1 MGLGPGFGDA
11 LGHRRSALVRVDT
24 PPYDAAIAAE
34 GLVHLDA
41 RAEQQLDRRDEQR
54 RRADDGGAEHD
65 ARQQQHEAQKAP
77 AQGDGGWDLARLH
90 HSCAVTVLY
99 RREAKVLRFVTTAVK
114 SLLPPLAPGARDDV
128 LADLPG
134 ARFGKPRQLLGD
146 GPEALADATRR
157 LVEVREDKEAHVGA
171 ARRRGGLVA
180 KYFQVIT
187 REQKTM
193 CRFTECVD
201 SPITAWSCLQRVP
214 SFRSVQLCKFVSS

>member
-1 MGLGPGFGDA
+1 MGPGFGDA

-54 RRADDGGAEHD
+54 RRAHDGGAEHD

-157 LVEVREDKEAHVGA
+157 LVDVREDEEAHGVAGSPSPGVRE
-171 ARRRGGLVA
+171 ARGLLA
-180 KYFQVIT
+180 KCLKVIS
-187 REQKTM
+187 RE
-193 CRFTECVD
+193 
-201 SPITAWSCLQRVP
+201 
-214 SFRSVQLCKFVSS
+214 

>member
-1 MGLGPGFGDA
+1 MGPGFGDG

-24 PPYDAAIAAE
+24 PPYDAAVAAE

-77 AQGDGGWDLARLH
+77 AQGDGGWDLGRGLH

-99 RREAKVLRFVTTAVK
+99 RREAEVLRFVTTAVK

-157 LVEVREDKEAHVGA
+157 LVDVREDEEAHVPA
-171 ARRRGGLVA
+171 TRRRRGLVA
-180 KYFQVIT
+180 KCFEVIT
-187 REQKTM
+187 R
-193 CRFTECVD
+193 D
-201 SPITAWSCLQRVP
+201 
-214 SFRSVQLCKFVSS
+214 

>member
-24 PPYDAAIAAE
+24 PPYDAAVAAE

-41 RAEQQLDRRDEQR
+41 RAEQQLDRRDKQR
-54 RRADDGGAEHD
+54 RRAHDGGAEHD

-77 AQGDGGWDLARLH
+77 AQGDGGWDLGRGLH
-90 HSCAVTVLY
+90 NSCAVMVLY

-146 GPEALADATRR
+146 GPEALADASRR
-157 LVEVREDKEAHVGA
+157 LVDVREDEEAHGVRAGS
-171 ARRRGGLVA
+171 RRRSLSA
-180 KYFQVIT
+180 
-187 REQKTM
+187 
-193 CRFTECVD
+193 C
-201 SPITAWSCLQRVP
+201 W
-214 SFRSVQLCKFVSS
+214 RSV

>member
-54 RRADDGGAEHD
+54 RRAHDGGAEHD

-77 AQGDGGWDLARLH
+77 AQGDREWDLGRGLH

-99 RREAKVLRFVTTAVK
+99 YWW
-114 SLLPPLAPGARDDV
+114 
-128 LADLPG
+128 
-134 ARFGKPRQLLGD
+134 
-146 GPEALADATRR
+146 R
-157 LVEVREDKEAHVGA
+157 LVHETMSLPICLVHDSASRGSSLAMDPRHWPMPRA
-171 ARRRGGLVA
+171 ASSRCVKMKRHMSVPRAAVA
-180 KYFQVIT
+180 ASWRSI
-187 REQKTM
+187 
-193 CRFTECVD
+193 
-201 SPITAWSCLQRVP
+201 
-214 SFRSVQLCKFVSS
+214 FR